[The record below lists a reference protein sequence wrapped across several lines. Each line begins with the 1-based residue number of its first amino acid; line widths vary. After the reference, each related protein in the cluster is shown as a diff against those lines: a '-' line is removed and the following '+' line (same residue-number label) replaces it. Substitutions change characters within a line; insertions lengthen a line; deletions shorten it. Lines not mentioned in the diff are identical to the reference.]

1 MAETAST
8 DNPSWRSLSRP
19 RSRKP
24 AIVDASTL
32 VLDAE
37 GVIHRQGD
45 GFRLDQSRVA
55 SLRLRAS
62 GTDRPRCGD
71 AEHALAKAAR
81 LWIRTEEKQR
91 ELVRRIDVN
100 ALIDGIAG
108 VT

>member
-1 MAETAST
+1 
-8 DNPSWRSLSRP
+8 
-19 RSRKP
+19 
-24 AIVDASTL
+24 
-32 VLDAE
+32 
-37 GVIHRQGD
+37 
-45 GFRLDQSRVA
+45 
-55 SLRLRAS
+55 LRAS